1 MSGANQKATDASAK
15 TGISFRGSS
24 ERPEL
29 PKQNNYEI
37 AEAMARQ
44 ALAHLDAAKQA
55 GRCGAELAMA
65 GSDRVELR
73 FAWFGQPVG
82 ASFPDGAVRNLRDGA
97 EVPIWERIILLHYVG
112 NIAPVW
118 ESSDLI
124 GFNEV
129 PSGSFYLGA
138 FVRRS
143 HRPLAEFFG
152 RKPKALLDAGG
163 LIGAVP
169 AGLGDAAVAVKVV
182 PKVTVTAVVHA
193 ADEEFPADA
202 KLLFPASIGSFFCT
216 EDIAVI
222 GGFVAGR
229 LIRAGRQVEGIA
241 RQEK

>member
-1 MSGANQKATDASAK
+1 MSGGKKTAADASAK
-15 TGISFRGSS
+15 PGVCFGSSS
-24 ERPEL
+24 ERPEP

-44 ALAHLDAAKQA
+44 ALTHLDAAKQA
-55 GRCGAELAMA
+55 DRCGAELMRS

-73 FAWFGQPVG
+73 FDWFGRPVG
-82 ASFPDGAVRNLRDGA
+82 VSFSDGAVRNLSDGA
-97 EVPIWERIILLHYVG
+97 EAPIWERIILLHYVG
-112 NIAPVW
+112 SIAPVW

-129 PSGSFYLGA
+129 PSGSFYRGA

-152 RKPKALLDAGG
+152 RKPKALLDAGA
-163 LIGAVP
+163 IMGAVP
-169 AGLGDAAVAVKVV
+169 ARLGDAAVAVKVL

-193 ADEEFPADA
+193 ADDEFPADA
-202 KLLFPASIGSFFCT
+202 KLLFPASIVSYFCT

-222 GGFVAGR
+222 GGFMTGR
-229 LIRAGRQVEGIA
+229 LIRAGRQVGGIGGF
-241 RQEK
+241 